1 MSGFMDVDTGEETYY
16 QDVRFKKNMGNLTL
30 ARSGMTFRSASGETV
45 IEWHKVSK
53 HQVTP
58 VAYPKSLLK
67 LILSDGSN
75 ATFQFKDRPTLE
87 SARNDVSEY
96 LRSFRKPD
104 TAPSSSTAPMNGK
117 KRSLAEISAAQ
128 SKASFED
135 LEPNVLAVARSTVL
149 AAHPYLRHQHQ
160 HLVEES
166 KTVSEDD
173 FWKTHERLLGEEY
186 ARMAGLT
193 KAGSSSILQSHVP
206 ASGRVTLGVEEM
218 RQIFILYPAVH
229 KAYEEKVPLE
239 LSDEQFWRKY
249 LESEYFHRDRGRMGA
264 AARNHLGGN
273 ANGADS
279 KKGKS
284 SGPSMEEQDAR
295 AAAVGADDLFSRY
308 EQKLQE
314 GRGDEGNE
322 GGHHRWGT
330 KLAVGQFDLARTLE
344 TERGNLLSGPRDNHP
359 PNQADDGKG
368 ARVVEKYNRHWAM
381 VLHPDEAVAGA
392 DLLGIAR
399 KSSKEVLKD
408 DQDAKPGGGVSD
420 EMFRLVDF
428 ASANA
433 DDVDHAGSR
442 GLEGA
447 DFEPL
452 TLKNIEV
459 YHSTQSS
466 TNAATSESDEEVAK
480 RHSVLSNFM
489 VSKTREIRDK
499 VTQRETEGAHGLLP
513 PSSFPPPAFGRGLLE
528 ALTKKMEADSR
539 TEAESMEMV
548 NQLPEDFREKLQ
560 SYFRRSSELLRHFFG
575 LRRLEE
581 QRGGGS
587 ASSQKL
593 ARIVAAMQSFYR
605 EMEVMRRDLPQSAT
619 GEDMRKMCLPIMDQ
633 LDWAFQ
639 KHNEG
644 SGGGRGGGF
653 VDVEN

>member
-1 MSGFMDVDTGEETYY
+1 MSSFMDVDQGEETLYY
-16 QDVRFKKNMGNLTL
+16 DVRFKKMTGNLKL
-30 ARSGMTFRSASGETV
+30 SRLRMAFRCSSGETV
-45 IEWHKVSK
+45 IEWQKVAK

-75 ATFQFKDRPTLE
+75 ATFQFKDRSTLE
-87 SARNDVSEY
+87 QARNDVSEF
-96 LRSFRKPD
+96 LRAFRRPD
-104 TAPSSSTAPMNGK
+104 AAPSSAVNGK
-117 KRSLAEISAAQ
+117 KRSLAEISAQ

-135 LEPNVLAVARSTVL
+135 LEPNALAVARSTVL
-149 AAHPYLRHQHQ
+149 AAHPYLRQQHQ

-173 FWKTHERLLGEEY
+173 FWKTHEGLLGEEY

-264 AARNHLGGN
+264 AARNHLGGTT
-273 ANGADS
+273 NGSDN
-279 KKGKS
+279 KKGKV
-284 SGPSMEEQDAR
+284 SGPSVEEQDAR

-314 GRGDEGNE
+314 GKGDEGTE
-322 GGHHRWGT
+322 GGHRRWGAR
-330 KLAVGQFDLARTLE
+330 LAVGQFDLARTLE

-399 KSSKEVLKD
+399 KSAREVIED
-408 DQDAKPGGGVSD
+408 DQDAVPGGGVSE

-428 ASANA
+428 ASANP
-433 DDVDHAGSR
+433 DEVDHAGGR
-442 GLEGA
+442 GITET

-459 YHSTQSS
+459 YHSIQS
-466 TNAATSESDEEVAK
+466 TKEAATTESDDEAAK
-480 RHSVLSNFM
+480 RHTVLSNFM
-489 VSKTREIRDK
+489 VTKTKEIRDK
-499 VTQRETEGAHGLLP
+499 AIQREGEGARGLLP
-513 PSSFPPPAFGRGLLE
+513 PSSFPSPELGRYLLQ
-528 ALTKKMEADSR
+528 ALTKKMEADSK

-581 QRGGGS
+581 RRVGS
-587 ASSQKL
+587 ASSKKL

-605 EMEVMRRDLPQSAT
+605 EMEAMRRDLPQSST

-644 SGGGRGGGF
+644 TGGGRGGGF